1 MNQETPLHQVF
12 QRFQFFIS
20 PEHPCSYLESKE
32 ARTVFID
39 PSATVTMRDYG
50 VLLEAGF
57 RRSGENIYR
66 PACEKCKQC
75 IPLRIPVKDFKPN
88 RSQRRTYKAN
98 QNLNVN
104 IIDNDYKDEHYS
116 LYRLYMQ
123 HRHPG
128 GGMDDDDPDAYFRVI
143 SSSWSSTKLLE
154 FRDQD
159 KLVAVSVVDVL
170 ANALSAVYTF
180 FQPEYEEKSPGV
192 FAVLSMIELA
202 QNQHKDWLYLG
213 YWNPECRKMSYKNS
227 YRPHEIYQNMV
238 WRNPDHFS
246 DN

>member
-1 MNQETPLHQVF
+1 
-12 QRFQFFIS
+12 
-20 PEHPCSYLESKE
+20 
-32 ARTVFID
+32 
-39 PSATVTMRDYG
+39 
-50 VLLEAGF
+50 
-57 RRSGENIYR
+57 
-66 PACEKCKQC
+66 
-75 IPLRIPVKDFKPN
+75 
-88 RSQRRTYKAN
+88 
-98 QNLNVN
+98 
-104 IIDNDYKDEHYS
+104 
-116 LYRLYMQ
+116 
-123 HRHPG
+123 
-128 GGMDDDDPDAYFRVI
+128 MDDDDPDAYLRVI
-143 SSSWSSTKLLE
+143 SSSWSDTKLLE

-180 FQPEYEEKSPGV
+180 FLPEYEEKSPGV

-213 YWNPECRKMSYKNS
+213 YWNPECRKMSYKSS